1 MDGEA
6 WSISSCADRDGVRED
21 KSNLLFS
28 YRGAGLKTGT
38 RTACFGFG
46 LAAWPW
52 RARAGCGVFVMLML
66 GDYMHLQTNGSESIE
81 ADAAALTH
89 QNDH

>member
-66 GDYMHLQTNGSESIE
+66 VIICTCKRTEAKASKPTLQR
-81 ADAAALTH
+81 
-89 QNDH
+89 